1 MADRTLV
8 IQKLV
13 VDVFIEAHPEPV
25 VLLNETSRALM
36 QAVLP
41 LIEQELEHIRIP
53 EQSVRIHTLKV
64 DVKSDSLRTW
74 KTDFSATITRSI
86 AEACHQIVAAN
97 AHSTVQTSTSN
108 TDFSLT
114 GETELINEQE
124 QLFALFCFFL
134 LNGYLPWWKSGL
146 GINSVRDLE
155 RKWMQSDDKALL
167 FARMKQFLISHPA
180 ALVRMLNQAN
190 KVFLQAL
197 LEYTILEDW
206 NEFIASIPAIQD
218 KSIRF
223 KCGLAVA
230 AFNTMSPT
238 VASFLSVVK
247 ELVADHGTMA
257 ELARFPQLAAIPFQ
271 QLLVQLDARHFHQ
284 KTTFH
289 STADWL
295 VYVEKECDTH
305 LVAFIREAS
314 RNQELLQVIK
324 PSLNACIAASR
335 TIPVTLRDWL
345 STIPGLVIHTGE
357 LTELLLAVEQ
367 APAHS
372 ISEKCAALVAKLEQ
386 STDFSMTAKSETLL
400 PTVEEPIYTT
410 NAGVVLLHPFLPTL
424 FRNFELLDE
433 NNDWVS
439 VAHQLEAIY
448 WIHYLA
454 TGQTD
459 PSEDELVVAK
469 LLTGFPLSEVIPV
482 YALEPDDAFLA
493 RLQSEKTEQEL
504 TDLLQVV
511 RDNWRPM
518 RNCTWEGLRTDFLS
532 RSARI
537 HQTNSMQYVLTVEQ
551 HTFDLMLPFKEWG
564 ISMIKYSWMEEVLYV
579 EWG

>member
-74 KTDFSATITRSI
+74 KTDFSTTITRSI

-155 RKWMQSDDKALL
+155 RKWMQSDDKAVL
-167 FARMKQFLISHPA
+167 FARMKQFLISHPT

-238 VASFLSVVK
+238 VASFLSVV
-247 ELVADHGTMA
+247 
-257 ELARFPQLAAIPFQ
+257 
-271 QLLVQLDARHFHQ
+271 
-284 KTTFH
+284 
-289 STADWL
+289 
-295 VYVEKECDTH
+295 
-305 LVAFIREAS
+305 
-314 RNQELLQVIK
+314 
-324 PSLNACIAASR
+324 
-335 TIPVTLRDWL
+335 
-345 STIPGLVIHTGE
+345 
-357 LTELLLAVEQ
+357 
-367 APAHS
+367 
-372 ISEKCAALVAKLEQ
+372 
-386 STDFSMTAKSETLL
+386 
-400 PTVEEPIYTT
+400 
-410 NAGVVLLHPFLPTL
+410 
-424 FRNFELLDE
+424 
-433 NNDWVS
+433 
-439 VAHQLEAIY
+439 
-448 WIHYLA
+448 
-454 TGQTD
+454 
-459 PSEDELVVAK
+459 
-469 LLTGFPLSEVIPV
+469 
-482 YALEPDDAFLA
+482 
-493 RLQSEKTEQEL
+493 
-504 TDLLQVV
+504 
-511 RDNWRPM
+511 
-518 RNCTWEGLRTDFLS
+518 
-532 RSARI
+532 
-537 HQTNSMQYVLTVEQ
+537 
-551 HTFDLMLPFKEWG
+551 
-564 ISMIKYSWMEEVLYV
+564 
-579 EWG
+579 